1 MTLADLLPSLRT
13 FAAPAN
19 SPLAALAI
27 EYGTPLHVLD
37 EEVVRER
44 CAAYVTAFGADAVS
58 YSAKAGLNHG
68 LARWVAD
75 SGLGVFASGCGA
87 VNTAVSAGIPGERVT
102 LTGARKSVED
112 LEAAFTHGST
122 VVART
127 NAEITALIDRAPHG
141 LPVLLRVGSS
151 AATSGFK
158 LGSGATLAALGR
170 IIRARN
176 LTFAGL
182 DFSIGH
188 RLSRFGGYE
197 GHVREAAAFC
207 AVIQARFRTPVPALN
222 LGGGYSDDFA
232 TAAFAARIRGVLALA
247 VDRYGI
253 VPPKLSVS
261 PGRALVGPA
270 GISIYRM
277 LDDGTV
283 NGPDCTC
290 GGEHPATLIG
300 RASRAPLRPMVLAG
314 TPVMLPGDVGPGDL
328 IAFAGTGA
336 YHYDKGSAAV
346 VSVWH
351 NRARLM
357 LPKRDIFE

>member
-19 SPLAALAI
+19 SPLAALAA

-44 CAAYVTAFGADAVS
+44 SAGYATAFGADNVS
-58 YSAKAGLNHG
+58 YSAKAGLTLG
-68 LARWVAD
+68 LAKWIAD
-75 SGLGVFASGCGA
+75 AGLGCVAGGCNTL
-87 VNTAVSAGIPGERVT
+87 NTALRAGIPGERIT

-112 LEAAFTHGST
+112 MEAAFAAGAT

-127 NAEITALIDRAPHG
+127 NAEITALAERAPQG
-141 LPVLLRVGSS
+141 LPVLLRVGSCS
-151 AATSGFK
+151 ATSGFK
-158 LGSGATLAALGR
+158 LGSGSTLAALGR

-197 GHVREAAAFC
+197 AHVREAAAFC

-232 TAAFAARIRGVLALA
+232 TAAFASRIRGVLALA
-247 VDRYGI
+247 VERYGI
-253 VPPKLSVS
+253 VSPKLSVS

-290 GGEHPATLIG
+290 GGEHPATLVG
-300 RASRAPLRPMVLAG
+300 RASGAALRPLVLAG
-314 TPVMLPGDVGPGDL
+314 TPVMLPSDVGPGDL

-336 YHYDKGSAAV
+336 YHYDGGATV

-357 LPKRDIFE
+357 TPRRELFE